1 MCDVSGS
8 WRLSGDARRHNCRIR
23 HKSRALVWTREAD
36 PSAWA
41 ALLAEASVEWRIRR
55 CWPALTFRFHDL
67 RHAFVTLTLF
77 DGESLNV
84 VQKARRECRVFS
96 FVLCFTCKSRQK
108 GEPTSGLEPLACSLR
123 VIGRALQGVAQGCK
137 SRTSKPLSLLCL
149 ALCCT
154 VLRSRWCQNGV
165 TEMFMSI
172 ARVGDSRMIA
182 ACTVVDSR
190 TGG

>member
-1 MCDVSGS
+1 
-8 WRLSGDARRHNCRIR
+8 
-23 HKSRALVWTREAD
+23 
-36 PSAWA
+36 
-41 ALLAEASVEWRIRR
+41 LLAEASVEWRIRR

-154 VLRSRWCQNGV
+154 VLRSRWCHSGV
-165 TEMFMSI
+165 RRRWITRRRFLLKQIRDHCSITLFTE
-172 ARVGDSRMIA
+172 VPGE
-182 ACTVVDSR
+182 TV
-190 TGG
+190 